1 MMEMSPLVGYALDWA
16 NLLLKWAHV
25 IVAVAWIGSSFY
37 FVMLDNSLVPPTDP
51 ALKDKGVGGELWA
64 VHGGG
69 FYNPQKYLGAPR
81 SIPANLHWF
90 YWESYSTWLTGFA
103 LFTVIYLFNAGT
115 FLIDKSVYDWSAGVA
130 VAAALGFLA
139 GFWIIYDLVCRT
151 LGKGPK
157 GDEVVGMVLF
167 GVVVFAAWLACQLF
181 AGRAAF
187 LLVGA
192 MMATSMSANVFFWI
206 IPGQR
211 KVIASM
217 KAGQPVDPVH
227 GQRGKQ
233 RSVHNT
239 YFTLPVL
246 FAMLSNHY
254 SWAYSHPDNWLVLVL
269 IMLAGA
275 LIRQFFV
282 ARHKTELAGK
292 AAPWHWAVAG
302 VVVLLGVAVWLAP
315 KPVPP
320 VATPAVVPAAP
331 AAPVK
336 PASAASAAD
345 AASPPASADGASA
358 ATSAAAP
365 AAALSPFQQV
375 QAIVSQRCV
384 MCHNAGL
391 ANKGVM
397 LHTPELVSQHAQQ
410 IYQQAVVLKA
420 MPLNNATQ
428 ITDAER
434 AELGKWYQA
443 GAPK

>member
-1 MMEMSPLVGYALDWA
+1 MSPLLVYALDWA
-16 NLLLKWAHV
+16 NLLLKWVHV

-51 ALKDKGVGGELWA
+51 NLKEKGVGGELWA

-69 FYNPQKYLGAPR
+69 FYNPQKYLGAPKN
-81 SIPANLHWF
+81 IPANLHWF

-139 GFWIIYDLVCRT
+139 GFWIIYDLVCRI

-167 GVVVFAAWLACQLF
+167 GVVVFASWLACQLF

-282 ARHKTELAGK
+282 ARHKTEVAGK
-292 AAPWHWAVAG
+292 PAPWHWAVAG
-302 VVVLLGVAVWLAP
+302 VVLLLGVAVWLAP

-320 VATPAVVPAAP
+320 APVAAVPVAPAVVSAQS
-331 AAPVK
+331 
-336 PASAASAAD
+336 ASGVSGAD
-345 AASPPASADGASA
+345 SADGASA
-358 ATSAAAP
+358 ASTVAAP
-365 AAALSPFQQV
+365 AAPLTQFQQV
-375 QAIVSQRCV
+375 QAIVTQRCV
-384 MCHNAGL
+384 MCHSAAL

-410 IYQQAVVLKA
+410 IYQQATVLKT

-434 AELGKWYQA
+434 ALLGKWYQA